1 MAGIEIDIETRRA
14 VEYLVRELPRF
25 QQDKAIR
32 EGLGDAAKVFEA
44 YGRANYAS
52 STIVSRTCETARSFA
67 TRVSVSRKQG
77 GASYAVAGLKYPD
90 GYKAH
95 WLDLGTKPRYTE
107 DNKYRGY
114 LLPTYFFSRA
124 KDEGKAEAMDAIVD
138 GIQRAVARLNNRG

>member
-1 MAGIEIDIETRRA
+1 MAGIEVDIETRRA

-52 STIVSRTCETARSFA
+52 STIVSRTGKTARSFA
-67 TRVSVSRKQG
+67 TKVTMGSRG
-77 GASYAVAGLKYPD
+77 SSTAYAVAGLKWPD

-95 WLDLGTKPRYTE
+95 WLDRGTDPRYTKKGE
-107 DNKYRGY
+107 RRGE

-124 KDEGKAEAMDAIVD
+124 KEEGKAEAMDAIVD